1 MIQSLFFGRR
11 TLWLMISCLITLWLG
26 WQASQLQ
33 VDAGFAKLLPL
44 EHSFMKT
51 LIKHRADFGGA
62 NRVLVALSVEE
73 GDIYTPEFMASLK
86 AATDDVFFIPGVI
99 RGQVQSL
106 FTPNVRYIEVV
117 EDGFD
122 GGNVVPADFQP
133 SPSGLNQVRENVLK
147 AGIVGRLVANDFTA
161 AMITANLQEVNP
173 ATGEKLVYQDVA
185 GQLEAIRGKYEKNG
199 IKVHII
205 GFAKVVGDITE
216 GAKQVVLFFGL
227 AAIIIACLL
236 RWYCGSWRLAV
247 LPLIGSMTAVIWQI
261 GLLVTLGYGIDPM
274 SILVPFLIFAI
285 GISHGVQMVNGF
297 KQKRQQGESATSA
310 AEGIFRQLVI
320 PGGFALLSDTAG
332 FLTILL
338 IDIQMIQEVAITASI
353 GVAMIIITNLFIL
366 PLLLS
371 FQENYRPPE
380 KIEAEPSALWQL
392 LSRCVQPKPANC
404 ILLACLALL
413 AIGLWQSQHL
423 AIGDLHAGVP
433 ELRQDARYNQDSFFI
448 TDHFSIGTDIIGVV
462 AETVKDGCV
471 HPEVMRRIDQFDWEM
486 QNVAGVHSTVSLP
499 AVSKKV
505 NAAYNEGVPAWQVL
519 PSNTASLAQTL
530 TYIDTSTGLLNRNCD
545 AMPIYLFTSDHKAQT
560 ISHIVEQAQVSAD
573 SLTVSTNHCHDDNAN
588 GGISPCPKEN
598 AIDKIAQPQVA
609 FKLATGSVGVMAA
622 TNEVVAAAQVPLLA
636 YVYSA
641 VFLLCWLSFRSLR
654 GTLCV
659 ILPLALVSVLANALM
674 ASLEIGLKVSTL
686 PVVALGVGIG
696 VDYGIYIFSRLK
708 AFVDS
713 GLSLQ
718 ESYLKTLSETG
729 NAVLFTGITLSIA
742 VSTWM
747 FSSLKFQADMGCLL
761 TFMFLVNML
770 GALIILP
777 ALAYWLIPSRAQ
789 ASSNAESAMP
799 ASA

>member
-1 MIQSLFFGRR
+1 MIQSIFFGRR
-11 TLWLMISCLITLWLG
+11 ALWLFLSGLITLWLG
-26 WQASQLQ
+26 WQACHLE

-51 LIKHRADFGGA
+51 LIKHRDDFGGA
-62 NRVLVALSVEE
+62 NRLLVALSVNE
-73 GDIYTPEFMASLK
+73 GDIYTPQFMKSLK

-133 SPSGLNQVRENVLK
+133 SPKGLNQVRENVLK
-147 AGIVGRLVANDFTA
+147 AGIVGRLVANDFSA

-173 ATGEKLVYQDVA
+173 ATGKKLVYQDVA
-185 GQLEAIRGKYEKNG
+185 QQLESIRTKYEKDG

-227 AAIIIACLL
+227 ATIIIAGLL
-236 RWYCGSWRLAV
+236 RWYCGSWRLAL
-247 LPLIGSMTAVIWQI
+247 LPLIGPLTAVIWQI
-261 GLLVTLGYGIDPM
+261 GLLVTFGYGIDPM

-297 KQKRQQGESATSA
+297 KQKCQEGHNAISA
-310 AEGIFRQLVI
+310 AEAIFKQLVI

-338 IDIQMIQEVAITASI
+338 IDIQMIQEVAITASM

-371 FQENYRPPE
+371 FQENY
-380 KIEAEPSALWQL
+380 KAKTKTQNEPAALWKT
-392 LSRCVQPKPANC
+392 LSYCVQGKQASC
-404 ILLACLALL
+404 ILFISLTLL
-413 AIGLWQSQHL
+413 AIGLWQSKNL

-433 ELRQDARYNQDSFFI
+433 ELHQDARYNQDSFYI
-448 TDHFSIGTDIIGVV
+448 TDHFSIGTDIIGVI

-471 HPEVMRRIDQFDWEM
+471 HPNVMQRIDQFDWQM
-486 QNVAGVHSTVSLP
+486 QNVVGVHSTISLP
-499 AVSKKV
+499 AISKKI
-505 NAAYNEGVPAWQVL
+505 NAAYNEGAPAWQVL

-545 AMPIYLFTSDHKAQT
+545 AMPIYLFTNDHKAQT
-560 ISHIVEQAQVSAD
+560 ISHVIDHAQSSAEQLAVPTNLCQPTND
-573 SLTVSTNHCHDDNAN
+573 SPKESMT
-588 GGISPCPKEN
+588 PCPDES
-598 AIDKIAQPQVA
+598 AIEKITQPKLV

-622 TNEVVAAAQVPLLA
+622 TNEVVGAAQVPLLA
-636 YVYSA
+636 YVYTA
-641 VFLLCWLSFRSLR
+641 VFLLCWISFKSLR

-708 AFVDS
+708 NFVDS
-713 GLSLQ
+713 GMSLQ
-718 ESYLKTLSETG
+718 ESYLKTLNETG

-777 ALAYWLIPSRAQ
+777 ALAHWLIPATLSGK
-789 ASSNAESAMP
+789 EKP
-799 ASA
+799 